1 MKNRYTLPAVTP
13 SNIAALTIAVE
24 HAPVGVGVCDQD
36 GNFVVVN
43 GCLARLLRHDRDSL
57 LGKSFLTVIHP
68 DEQAAVVDQVG
79 RAMSASAGGDEHAG
93 EENEVRCIDGDG
105 RTIWVHLTWTTTAP
119 DDDGQQYTV
128 VHAADY
134 SRRRVAEDEL
144 IETRQLLHVALEKSA
159 FAIAISDMSRRITYA
174 NQQFCD
180 LLGYSVSELKH
191 MTFPDI
197 THPDD
202 RDKTIDAFEQML
214 LGKLD
219 RHQTIKRYV
228 RKDGRQVYCRRV
240 AIAARG
246 RDGMPRSNIIFVES
260 MGLV

>member
-1 MKNRYTLPAVTP
+1 MP

-43 GCLARLLRHDRDSL
+43 GYLARLLSYDQDAL
-57 LGKSFLTVIHP
+57 LGKSFMTVIHP
-68 DEQAAVVDQVG
+68 DEQAGVAARVG
-79 RAMSASAGGDEHAG
+79 NAMRTAAEGNDRASD
-93 EENEVRCIDGDG
+93 ENEVRCIDGQG
-105 RTIWVHLTWTTTAP
+105 RTVWMHLTWTTTAP
-119 DDDGQQYTV
+119 DEDGWQYTV

-144 IETRQLLHVALEKSA
+144 LEVRQLLHVALEKSA
-159 FAIAISDMSRRITYA
+159 FAIAISDMSKRITFA

-180 LLGYSVSELKH
+180 LLGYTLSELTRL
-191 MTFPDI
+191 TFPDI

-202 RDKTIDAFEQML
+202 RNKSVDAFEQML

-219 RHQTIKRYV
+219 RHQTMKRFV
-228 RKDGRQVYCRRV
+228 RKDGRQIYCRRV

-246 RDGMPRSNIIFVES
+246 RDGIPRSNIIFVES

>member
-1 MKNRYTLPAVTP
+1 VTP
-13 SNIAALTIAVE
+13 SNVAALTIAVE

-43 GCLARLLRHDRDSL
+43 GYLARLLRYDRDAL
-57 LGKSFLTVIHP
+57 LGKPFLAVIHP
-68 DEQAAVVDQVG
+68 DEQAEVVAQIG
-79 RAMSASAGGDEHAG
+79 RAMHTATPGAERASD
-93 EENEVRCIDGDG
+93 ENEVRCIDGDG

-119 DDDGQQYTV
+119 DEDGQQYTV

-144 IETRQLLHVALEKSA
+144 IEVRQLLHVALEKSA
-159 FAIAISDMSRRITYA
+159 FAIAISDMTKRITFA

-180 LLGYSVSELKH
+180 LLGYTLSELTR
-191 MTFPDI
+191 MTFTDI
-197 THPDD
+197 TYPDD
-202 RDKTIDAFEQML
+202 RDKSIDAFEQML

-219 RHQTIKRYV
+219 RHQTMKRYV
-228 RKDGRQVYCRRV
+228 RKDGRQVYCRRI

-246 RDGMPRSNIIFVES
+246 RDGIPRSNIIFVES

>member
-1 MKNRYTLPAVTP
+1 VTP

-43 GCLARLLRHDRDSL
+43 GYLARLLRYDRDAL
-57 LGKSFLTVIHP
+57 VGKSFLTVIHP
-68 DEQAAVVDQVG
+68 DEQAETLNQVG
-79 RAMSASAGGDEHAG
+79 KAMRAASSGDDYVSD
-93 EENEVRCIDGDG
+93 ENEVRCIDGDG

-119 DDDGQQYTV
+119 DEDSHQYTV
-128 VHAADY
+128 VHATDY
-134 SRRRVAEDEL
+134 AQRRVVEDEL
-144 IETRQLLHVALEKSA
+144 IELRQLLHVALEKSA
-159 FAIAISDMSRRITYA
+159 FAIAISDMTKRITFA

-180 LLGYSVSELKH
+180 MLGYTLSELTRL
-191 MTFPDI
+191 TFPDI
-197 THPDD
+197 TYPAD

-228 RKDGRQVYCRRV
+228 RKDGRQIYCRRI

-246 RDGMPRSNIIFVES
+246 RDGIPRSNIIFVES

>member
-1 MKNRYTLPAVTP
+1 VTP

-43 GCLARLLRHDRDSL
+43 DFLARLLRYDRDAL

-68 DEQAAVVDQVG
+68 DEQAETLSQVDK
-79 RAMSASAGGDEHAG
+79 AMSSAAGGAEEAG
-93 EENEVRCIDGDG
+93 TENEVRCIDGDG

-119 DDDGQQYTV
+119 DEDGQQYTV

-144 IETRQLLHVALEKSA
+144 IELRQLLHVALEKSA
-159 FAIAISDMSRRITYA
+159 FAIAISDMTKRITFA

-180 LLGYSVSELKH
+180 LLGYSLSELTQ

-197 THPDD
+197 TYPAD

-214 LGKLD
+214 LGNLD

-228 RKDGRQVYCRRV
+228 RKDGRQIYCRRI
-240 AIAARG
+240 AIATRG
-246 RDGMPRSNIIFVES
+246 RDGIPRSNIIFVES

>member
-1 MKNRYTLPAVTP
+1 MP

-43 GCLARLLRHDRDSL
+43 GYLARLLRYDRDTL
-57 LGKSFLTVIHP
+57 VGKPFLTVIHP
-68 DEQAAVVDQVG
+68 DEQAEVVSHVH
-79 RAMSASAGGDEHAG
+79 RAMQAATTGEERASD
-93 EENEVRCIDGDG
+93 ENEVRCIDGDG

-119 DDDGQQYTV
+119 DEDGRQYTV
-128 VHAADY
+128 VHATDY
-134 SRRRVAEDEL
+134 ARRRVAEDEL
-144 IETRQLLHVALEKSA
+144 LELRQLLHVALERSA
-159 FAIAISDMSRRITYA
+159 FAIAISDMTKRITFA

-180 LLGYSVSELKH
+180 LLGYTLSELTR
-191 MTFPDI
+191 MTFTEI

-202 RDKTIDAFEQML
+202 RDKSIDAFEQML
-214 LGKLD
+214 VGKLD

-228 RKDGRQVYCRRV
+228 RKDGRQIYCRRI
-240 AIAARG
+240 AFAARG
-246 RDGMPRSNIIFVES
+246 RDGIPRSNIIFVES

>member
-1 MKNRYTLPAVTP
+1 MP

-43 GCLARLLRHDRDSL
+43 DYLARLLRYDRNAL
-57 LGKSFLTVIHP
+57 LGKSFMTVIHP
-68 DEQAAVVDQVG
+68 DEQAEVAVQVG
-79 RAMSASAGGDEHAG
+79 SAMRTAAGGDDQASD
-93 EENEVRCIDGDG
+93 ENEVRCVDGEG
-105 RTIWVHLTWTTTAP
+105 HTVWVHLTWTTTAP
-119 DDDGQQYTV
+119 DEDGRQYTV
-128 VHAADY
+128 VHAVDY
-134 SRRRVAEDEL
+134 SRRRVVEDEL
-144 IETRQLLHVALEKSA
+144 IEVRQLLHVALEKSA
-159 FAIAISDMSRRITYA
+159 FAIAISDMSKRITFA

-180 LLGYSVSELKH
+180 LLGYTLSELTRL
-191 MTFPDI
+191 TFSDI

-202 RDKTIDAFEQML
+202 RDKSVDAFEQML

-219 RHQTIKRYV
+219 RHQTMKRYV
-228 RKDGRQVYCRRV
+228 RKDGRQIYCRRI

-246 RDGMPRSNIIFVES
+246 RDGIPRSNIIFVES

>member
-1 MKNRYTLPAVTP
+1 VTP
-13 SNIAALTIAVE
+13 SSIAALTIAVE

-43 GCLARLLRHDRDSL
+43 DYLARLLRHDRESL

-68 DEQAAVVDQVG
+68 DEQAEVLVQVD
-79 RAMSASAGGDEHAG
+79 RAMQAATVEGSDHGSD
-93 EENEVRCIDGDG
+93 ENEVRCIDGDG

-119 DDDGQQYTV
+119 DEDGRQYTV
-128 VHAADY
+128 VHVVDY
-134 SRRRVAEDEL
+134 SHRRVADDEL
-144 IETRQLLHVALEKSA
+144 IELRQLLHVAMEKSA
-159 FAIAISDMSRRITYA
+159 FAIAISDMTKRITYA

-180 LLGYSVSELKH
+180 LLGYSVGELTG

-214 LGKLD
+214 LGKLE

-228 RKDGRQVYCRRV
+228 RKDGRQIYCRRI

-246 RDGMPRSNIIFVES
+246 RDGIPRSNIIFVES